1 MSAFTTR
8 PELRGT
14 FGMVASTHWLAS
26 GAGMRMLELGGNAFD
41 AAVAAGFTLQVVEPH
56 LNGPAGDLPVLFWSA
71 RERTAR
77 VLCAQGVAPAAAT
90 IERFGELGLDQ
101 VPGTGLLAACVP
113 GAFDGWL
120 TLLRDHGT
128 MTLTDVIAPALHYAE
143 HGYPVVPGIVGA
155 IESVQALF
163 EAHWPTSAAIYLPGG
178 AVPVAGTRFGNLS
191 LAATYRRLLQT
202 AQAAGGDRERG
213 IEAARACWHTGFVAE
228 AIASFSAGYEP
239 LDSSGERHAGLLTGD
254 DLASWESTYEPPL
267 TFDDG
272 DLTVCKTGPWGQ
284 GPVFLAQLALLRGF
298 DLEAMGIGSAEYVHT
313 LVECAKLA
321 FADREAWYGDPAFGD
336 VPVGE
341 LLSEAYNA
349 QRRALVSDAASAR
362 AAAGQSRGPGA
373 AAARRRRGR
382 RRSAPVSR
390 RRGPGSRRL
399 GLGSAERDRRA
410 DATRCSRG
418 ARTRRHVSRRCRRP
432 LRQPRIGDA
441 ERWLAAELA
450 RDPLARILPRH
461 AGADVH
467 VDPGPAQLARSAQAP
482 ANDAQPLAGAS

>member
-14 FGMVASTHWLAS
+14 LGMVASTHWLAS

-56 LNGPAGDLPVLFWSA
+56 LNGPGGDLPVLFWSA
-71 RERTAR
+71 RERGVG

-101 VPGTGLLAACVP
+101 VPGTGLLATCVP

-128 MTLTDVIAPALHYAE
+128 MTLADVIAPALHYAE
-143 HGYPVVPGIVGA
+143 HGYPVVPGITGA

-178 AVPVAGTRFGNLS
+178 SVPVAGTRFGNLA

-228 AIASFSAGYEP
+228 AIASFSAEHEL

-254 DLASWESTYEPPL
+254 DLASWESTYEPPVTL
-267 TFDDG
+267 DYDG
-272 DLTVCKTGPWGQ
+272 LTVCKTGPWGQ

-313 LVECAKLA
+313 LIECAKLA
-321 FADREAWYGDPAFGD
+321 FADREAWYGDPAFVD
-336 VPVGE
+336 VPVAE

-349 QRRALVSDAASAR
+349 QRRGLVSDVASGELR
-362 AAAGQSRGPGA
+362 PGSPGGRVPRLPA
-373 AAARRRRGR
+373 PARRRRPRPGRGEPTTGTGEPTAAGWDPPSGAGRAERRPDGR
-382 RRSAPVSR
+382 RR
-390 RRGPGSRRL
+390 
-399 GLGSAERDRRA
+399 
-410 DATRCSRG
+410 
-418 ARTRRHVSRRCRRP
+418 ARTRRHLPRRCRRP
-432 LRQPRIGDA
+432 LRQPRLGDS
-441 ERWLAAELA
+441 ERRLAAELA
-450 RDPLARILPRH
+450 RDPR
-461 AGADVH
+461 
-467 VDPGPAQLARSAQAP
+467 RSASAW
-482 ANDAQPLAGAS
+482 ARARRCSR